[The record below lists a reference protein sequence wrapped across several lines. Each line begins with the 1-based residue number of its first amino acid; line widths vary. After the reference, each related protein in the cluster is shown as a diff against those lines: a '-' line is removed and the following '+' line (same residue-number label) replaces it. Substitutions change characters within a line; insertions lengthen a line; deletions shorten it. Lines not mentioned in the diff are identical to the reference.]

1 MPCAKKGNN
10 KLLAEESDWATF
22 TEEGDCTPL
31 FPPLLGACTSIRMT
45 LLPLSN
51 GKLRI
56 TLHLCF
62 ALTQSLPTS
71 VCHG

>member
-1 MPCAKKGNN
+1 MPCAKKGN
-10 KLLAEESDWATF
+10 KELLAEESDWATF
-22 TEEGDCTPL
+22 TEEGNCTPL

-51 GKLRI
+51 GKLS
-56 TLHLCF
+56 TLHLCLD

-71 VCHG
+71 LCQG